1 MKRTTIFYVFFV
13 GGLTTLSLFLLH
25 LGGGLNRSSAVRTGP
40 EGSALAVAWEQLLHH
55 LGNPLALLLA
65 QVFVVLLVARAFGAL
80 CLRLGQPTVI
90 GEMIAGI
97 ALGPSLLGLF
107 FPEVSATLFPDSS
120 LNSLSLLSQV
130 GLVLFMFIIGIELDL
145 DLIRNKAGEAVV
157 ISHASIVF
165 PFTLGVALS
174 LALYRPFAPEQ
185 TSFLSFA
192 LFMGIAMSITA
203 FPVLARIIQERNLT
217 RTSVGTIA
225 ITCAAAD
232 DVTAW
237 CLLAVVIAIVQ
248 AGTVASALFTLLLTA
263 VYLAVML
270 KIVAPFLERL
280 SKLYSSEETLSKPVM
295 ALIFVILLLSAWCTE
310 VIGIHAL
317 FGAFL
322 AGAVMPSNQNFRRIL
337 TERVEDVAMVLL
349 LPLFF
354 VFTGLRTQL
363 GLLSDPKL
371 WLVCLAVI
379 AVAIAGKLLGSAIA
393 ARFMGVSWKDSLVIG
408 VLMNTRGLMELV
420 VLNIGYDLGVLSAE
434 VFTMMVMMAL
444 ATTMMTGPALTFLE
458 HLWPRQNSE
467 VDHDRTRILIS
478 FGPPRKG
485 SLLLRL
491 ARGLTRPGQPS
502 KLTALHLTASGDVN
516 PLQAAEFE
524 RSAFVNV
531 NQAAEKM
538 GVEVTTLYRATPGV
552 EETIVEEANSGAYE
566 IVLVGASVSL
576 FSDNELG
583 GVTSTL
589 LREVQPHLGVLVDRG
604 FQRAGHLFYPILN
617 RADLELVPLLYRL
630 LTGDTDKVSV
640 LDPEGLWHPEDRL
653 MMDKV
658 VKVTGEQLN
667 EAFWSELDLAIITAE
682 RWQALKATESGWLER
697 LPSTLIFRAGVSPL
711 EEKVTSPGM

>member
-1 MKRTTIFYVFFV
+1 
-13 GGLTTLSLFLLH
+13 
-25 LGGGLNRSSAVRTGP
+25 
-40 EGSALAVAWEQLLHH
+40 
-55 LGNPLALLLA
+55 
-65 QVFVVLLVARAFGAL
+65 
-80 CLRLGQPTVI
+80 
-90 GEMIAGI
+90 
-97 ALGPSLLGLF
+97 
-107 FPEVSATLFPDSS
+107 
-120 LNSLSLLSQV
+120 
-130 GLVLFMFIIGIELDL
+130 
-145 DLIRNKAGEAVV
+145 
-157 ISHASIVF
+157 
-165 PFTLGVALS
+165 
-174 LALYRPFAPEQ
+174 
-185 TSFLSFA
+185 
-192 LFMGIAMSITA
+192 
-203 FPVLARIIQERNLT
+203 
-217 RTSVGTIA
+217 
-225 ITCAAAD
+225 
-232 DVTAW
+232 
-237 CLLAVVIAIVQ
+237 
-248 AGTVASALFTLLLTA
+248 
-263 VYLAVML
+263 
-270 KIVAPFLERL
+270 
-280 SKLYSSEETLSKPVM
+280 
-295 ALIFVILLLSAWCTE
+295 
-310 VIGIHAL
+310 
-317 FGAFL
+317 
-322 AGAVMPSNQNFRRIL
+322 
-337 TERVEDVAMVLL
+337 MVLL

-444 ATTMMTGPALTFLE
+444 ATTMMTGPALTYLE
-458 HLWPRQNSE
+458 HLWHRQNSE